1 MGGERM
7 RIKDIKALDVQ
18 FLHHLVFLDARRQ
31 ERLVHSRLFAEAW
44 DSADTDERKQILFWL
59 RKIKIEKLNS
69 WLVSRLH
76 KDLENM
82 PIIELRR
89 LASYYR
95 IKNYSRKSRY
105 QLSIE
110 IKEHDRKR
118 FSEQSGEHVSK
129 NAADSS
135 GSGST
140 KISNKDA
147 VRKA

>member
-1 MGGERM
+1 M
-7 RIKDIKALDVQ
+7 RIKSLKSLDVQ

-44 DSADTDERKQILFWL
+44 NDANIDERKQILFWM

-69 WLVSRLH
+69 WLVNRLH

-110 IKEHDRKR
+110 IKEHDSKR
-118 FSEQSGEHVSK
+118 FSEQPGKLVSE
-129 NAADSS
+129 NAADSF
-135 GSGST
+135 GGGNT
-140 KISNKDA
+140 EIPDQDA
-147 VRKA
+147 VRTP